1 VITGYDQMNRLWEV
15 DSTPSSPRAPI
26 ALGGPASYGSFAV
39 KKRMGKIDEILDL
52 KGKRVLDLGCG
63 NGCYTAELA
72 LRAACVC
79 GVDIQIS
86 NLKAFRQSIPRVQ
99 GAGENLPFASESFDV
114 VTMIE
119 VLEHTHCDQR
129 VLEECFRVLRP
140 EGQLVLFV
148 PNKLYPFESH
158 PCHIASFSIGPNIP
172 LISWFPEFLRKRL
185 CYARIYTRRRLF
197 FMARSAGFQIHTSG
211 YIFPP
216 LDSFRLPFKEGYR
229 RAASSLENSA
239 LGKFGVSIYAVFQK
253 PKPPGSSSR
262 GLA

>member
-1 VITGYDQMNRLWEV
+1 MLRPADSKQP
-15 DSTPSSPRAPI
+15 STPAQVT
-26 ALGGPASYGSFAV
+26 LGGPACYGSYAV
-39 KKRMGKIDEILDL
+39 KMRLRKIDETLEL
-52 KGKRVLDLGCG
+52 NGKRVLDLGCG

-99 GAGENLPFASESFDV
+99 GVAENLPFASESFDV

-129 VLEECFRVLRP
+129 VLEECFRVLKP

-158 PCHIASFSIGPNIP
+158 PCHIGRFSIGPNLP

-185 CYARIYTRRRLF
+185 CYARLYRGV
-197 FMARSAGFQIHTSG
+197 A
-211 YIFPP
+211 
-216 LDSFRLPFKEGYR
+216 DS
-229 RAASSLENSA
+229 
-239 LGKFGVSIYAVFQK
+239 
-253 PKPPGSSSR
+253 
-262 GLA
+262 